1 MANGIG
7 YNSQPKVSN
16 VNSLSEPDKKKL
28 KDIIQEMN
36 NSLTRVAAERELQK
50 EMLTKAA
57 EELGL
62 DKKLVRRMSK
72 VYFRS
77 NFSEEVESDN
87 AFQDFYEMVINKG
100 TV

>member
-7 YNSQPKVSN
+7 HNSQPKVSN
-16 VNSLSEPDKKKL
+16 VNSLSDTDKKKL

-72 VYFRS
+72 VYFKS

-87 AFQDFYEMVINKG
+87 AFQDFYEMIINKG